1 MVVVVEEE
9 EGWGK
14 GARGGGGNNLIDMFL
29 LYDFHQS
36 SLERINFRDM
46 ILRYDSTTIS
56 LLLMIIGTLIQDTG
70 R

>member
-1 MVVVVEEE
+1 MEEE
-9 EGWGK
+9 EGG
-14 GARGGGGNNLIDMFL
+14 GGGGGGGGGNNLIDMFL

-46 ILRYDSTTIS
+46 ILCYDSTTIS
-56 LLLMIIGTLIQDTG
+56 LLLMINGTLIQDTG